1 MVFASFAGPIC
12 FGGIGIDQ
20 SWLHPRVTALVAVNS
35 TGITPMTKAYGTLPE
50 AVQFSGMSRTSIYE
64 ALKRGDLKAR
74 KAGRRTLISFADLE
88 AYLAS
93 LPTYQAGA

>member
-1 MVFASFAGPIC
+1 M
-12 FGGIGIDQ
+12 
-20 SWLHPRVTALVAVNS
+20 
-35 TGITPMTKAYGTLPE
+35 KAYGTLPE
-50 AVQFSGMSRTSIYE
+50 AQQFTGMSRTRLYE
-64 ALKRGDLKAR
+64 LLQKNKITAR

>member
-1 MVFASFAGPIC
+1 MANPIA
-12 FGGIGIDQ
+12 
-20 SWLHPRVTALVAVNS
+20 VTIPDAV
-35 TGITPMTKAYGTLPE
+35 KL
-50 AVQFSGMSRTSIYE
+50 SGLSRTSIYE
-64 ALKRGDLKAR
+64 ALKRQDITAR